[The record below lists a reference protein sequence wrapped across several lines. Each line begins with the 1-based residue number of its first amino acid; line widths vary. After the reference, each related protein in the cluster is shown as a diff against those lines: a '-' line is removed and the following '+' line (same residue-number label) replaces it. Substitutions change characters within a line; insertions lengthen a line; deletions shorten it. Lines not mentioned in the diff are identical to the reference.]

1 MYLAYVFET
10 NNNLKRQKIMKV
22 MNEDKQFR
30 VFIAISAIIWAVI
43 IGFIIVV

>member
-1 MYLAYVFET
+1 MYLAYVFKTKT
-10 NNNLKRQKIMKV
+10 NITIKI

-43 IGFIIVV
+43 VGFIIVV